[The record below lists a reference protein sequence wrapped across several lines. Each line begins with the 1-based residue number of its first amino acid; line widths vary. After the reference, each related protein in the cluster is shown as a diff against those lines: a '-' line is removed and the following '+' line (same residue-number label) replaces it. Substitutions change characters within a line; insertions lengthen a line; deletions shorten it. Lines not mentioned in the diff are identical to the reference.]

1 MQRKTLPTPPDEKI
15 NLRKRPWKSLV
26 DLSIDLTLKHRSHL
40 YELFLYR
47 SQISEEKVYSFS
59 LSTKSSLDVNV
70 NDVNVN
76 DVDVDDDDDDDDDDD
91 EDGDDADDDD
101 DDDELTCSSSNAHG
115 KHLNKLL
122 LFVERFERMATPI
135 ALTHRRH
142 AGHYLNALL
151 PRSLSNTDN
160 ANEERIPVTFAG
172 DCREP
177 SLKPSKRLSV
187 CYLAANATVPTR
199 EEYYQSRNPIITTLA
214 FKAIRPELVKVTSI
228 AATCL

>member
-1 MQRKTLPTPPDEKI
+1 MFVQRV
-15 NLRKRPWKSLV
+15 N
-26 DLSIDLTLKHRSHL
+26 
-40 YELFLYR
+40 
-47 SQISEEKVYSFS
+47 EEKVYSFS
-59 LSTKSSLDVNV
+59 LSTISSLNVNV
-70 NDVNVN
+70 NDN
-76 DVDVDDDDDDDDDDD
+76 DDDDDDDDDD
-91 EDGDDADDDD
+91 EDDQEVDDDDDDHDDD
-101 DDDELTCSSSNAHG
+101 DDDEDDEDDENDELTCLSSNAHG

-214 FKAIRPELVKVTSI
+214 FKAIRPELVKVTS
-228 AATCL
+228 TLQRVSK